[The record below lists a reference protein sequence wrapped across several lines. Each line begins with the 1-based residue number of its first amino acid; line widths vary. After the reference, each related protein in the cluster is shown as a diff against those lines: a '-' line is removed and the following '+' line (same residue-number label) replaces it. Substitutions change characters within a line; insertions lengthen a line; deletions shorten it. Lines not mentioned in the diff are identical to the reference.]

1 MTAPRVDSWCGGSAA
16 PPAAREMQAISILHV
31 IGDPTKTKAKD
42 NIVKFRKRKEMAKA
56 KKHLLKQPIIKNLN
70 LNQKHPKHLQEDHHS
85 L

>member
-42 NIVKFRKRKEMAKA
+42 NIVKFRKRKEMAKVKKQSRA
-56 KKHLLKQPIIKNLN
+56 KGAREGGEIEGNTKSNKERKI
-70 LNQKHPKHLQEDHHS
+70 
-85 L
+85 